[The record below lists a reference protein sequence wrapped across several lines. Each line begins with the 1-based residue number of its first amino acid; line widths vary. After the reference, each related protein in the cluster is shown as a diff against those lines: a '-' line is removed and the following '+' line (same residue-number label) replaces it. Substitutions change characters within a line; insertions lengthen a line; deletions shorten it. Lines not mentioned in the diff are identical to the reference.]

1 MNPPT
6 PTGPTPSKLRRSP
19 CARGAA
25 AACMALVALSATL
38 ITGCGDDLAR
48 EFRQAALGSIES
60 GVRSIAD
67 GLFDGLFAIAE
78 PDAGETTE

>member
-1 MNPPT
+1 MNPPI
-6 PTGPTPSKLRRSP
+6 PMRPTPSPPRRSP
-19 CARGAA
+19 CAGSARAA
-25 AACMALVALSATL
+25 FVAVIALSAGL
-38 ITGCGDDLAR
+38 LTGCGDDLAR
-48 EFRQAALGSIES
+48 EFRKAAIGSIES

>member
-6 PTGPTPSKLRRSP
+6 PTGPTPSKPRRSP
-19 CARGAA
+19 CASGATT
-25 AACMALVALSATL
+25 ALLAMLALSGAL
-38 ITGCGDDLAR
+38 LTGCGDDLAR

>member
-6 PTGPTPSKLRRSP
+6 PMRPTPSKPRRSP
-19 CARGAA
+19 CARGARA
-25 AACMALVALSATL
+25 AFVALVTLSAAL
-38 ITGCGDDLAR
+38 LTGCGDDLAR

-67 GLFDGLFAIAE
+67 GLFDGLFAVAE